1 MQCCLC
7 DAMLFIRTEIAPP
20 PTQPTRSCTCESV
33 HKTSGPVNAVLPS
46 TLKYQSLYPTM
57 YQRVGKGQAYRGCA
71 QLALCVILDKQC
83 MTTDVY
89 FTRTRVM
96 ALHSRQNI
104 ITNLTVT
111 AAHAPQHHDF
121 SRVARQTLIFIK
133 SLFTLCS
140 RLYDRQY
147 NRLDERFEYSYDEYI
162 NRVRVE
168 CCLFCD

>member
-1 MQCCLC
+1 
-7 DAMLFIRTEIAPP
+7 
-20 PTQPTRSCTCESV
+20 
-33 HKTSGPVNAVLPS
+33 
-46 TLKYQSLYPTM
+46 
-57 YQRVGKGQAYRGCA
+57 
-71 QLALCVILDKQC
+71 

-111 AAHAPQHHDF
+111 AAHAPQHHDL

-140 RLYDRQY
+140 RLYDRLY

-162 NRVRVE
+162 NGVRVE
-168 CCLFCD
+168 CCRFATDLILLTTRLRSHPVAAVPSRKILLFCVRMNIQEACKIILMFFSRWGNNGRRL